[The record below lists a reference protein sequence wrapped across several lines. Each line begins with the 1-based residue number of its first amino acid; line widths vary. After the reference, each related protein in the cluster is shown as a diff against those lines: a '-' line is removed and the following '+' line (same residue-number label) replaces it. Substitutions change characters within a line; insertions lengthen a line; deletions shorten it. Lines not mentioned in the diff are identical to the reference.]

1 MKVNWESASEFGP
14 ESRIL
19 EIPVS
24 WYLDDWPASLS
35 EVHDRWTDDEPV
47 VP

>member
-1 MKVNWESASEFGP
+1 
-14 ESRIL
+14 
-19 EIPVS
+19 
-24 WYLDDWPASLS
+24 LDDWPASLS